1 VLRRFLRRWASK
13 TRWRAISAGQL
24 EEHYDAALDAFSRIF
39 KLDEYR
45 TEGETRAAE
54 AMAAPPPDA
63 GTRRALRKLVDK
75 WDAEAGDGDDGG
87 SAPSRSIRL
96 QTAEPR
102 SATGG
107 ALFCRCRNVPGP
119 SYTVGTEGP
128 QEPEGSRPGYLQ
140 GSQRRQTRVVHAPP
154 RR

>member
-1 VLRRFLRRWASK
+1 MSKPDPVDCDAQSELEDALTQIFGVAEVLKAVGVKDEVASYLG
-13 TRWRAISAGQL
+13 GQL

-75 WDAEAGDGDDGG
+75 WDAEAGDNDDGG
-87 SAPSRSIRL
+87 SA
-96 QTAEPR
+96 A
-102 SATGG
+102 
-107 ALFCRCRNVPGP
+107 
-119 SYTVGTEGP
+119 
-128 QEPEGSRPGYLQ
+128 
-140 GSQRRQTRVVHAPP
+140 
-154 RR
+154 